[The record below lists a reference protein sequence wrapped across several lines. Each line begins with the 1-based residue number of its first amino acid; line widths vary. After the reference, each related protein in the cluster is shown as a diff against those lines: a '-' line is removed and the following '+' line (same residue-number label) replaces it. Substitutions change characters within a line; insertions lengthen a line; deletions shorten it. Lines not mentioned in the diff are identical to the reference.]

1 MKYRELLKEGME
13 ELKKAGT
20 TDAQIDAEYLLEYVS
35 GMNRASYL
43 MCMMEQA
50 PEDVIERYREFIKM
64 RAAHESFAVYHRGT
78 GIYGTV
84 LCSFAGGFDS
94 KTRH

>member
-13 ELKKAGT
+13 ELKKAGI

-43 MCMMEQA
+43 MCMM
-50 PEDVIERYREFIKM
+50 
-64 RAAHESFAVYHRGT
+64 
-78 GIYGTV
+78 
-84 LCSFAGGFDS
+84 
-94 KTRH
+94 

>member
-13 ELKKAGT
+13 ELKKAGI

-50 PEDVIERYREFIKM
+50 PEDEDIEMDGEEEEPISLDLDLGFGNADETEFDI
-64 RAAHESFAVYHRGT
+64 
-78 GIYGTV
+78 
-84 LCSFAGGFDS
+84 
-94 KTRH
+94 